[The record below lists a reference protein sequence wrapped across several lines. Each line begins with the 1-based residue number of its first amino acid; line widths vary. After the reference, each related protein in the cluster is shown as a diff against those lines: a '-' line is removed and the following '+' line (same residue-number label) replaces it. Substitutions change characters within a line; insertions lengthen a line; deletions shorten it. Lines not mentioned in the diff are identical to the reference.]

1 MCQLHTSYSS
11 LGKDFKNI
19 FEELVKH
26 VNSQREEANN
36 LRLKASAAA
45 REAIQADEDVSA
57 RLERCLKEER
67 AQASQDRRNLLA
79 QIATLVNQSGEAQD
93 TRWESSINAVRSDV
107 ASARSTLDTANE
119 NYNTSMDVW
128 SEKENLLVG
137 EVLKS
142 RDTLKSKMKD
152 DWKSINE
159 HNISIQATT
168 KSVHEET
175 IRIVDAQMKD
185 MASQMQALDDFV
197 TRARSQNERHHCRH
211 TTSLQGLASTVHQSY
226 SSIGDHFISTYDRVR
241 EIGADVSA
249 HSTTL
254 SASLPPLASTIQQPL
269 ADLRT
274 AVTTAPLKE
283 YVPTGETPR
292 KIQYQYPTTLP
303 HTEPHD
309 QILGKPAPSSP
320 PPPPPP
326 PHNNNNTTN
335 SIHSP
340 QKSPSKSI
348 VYTDAPPSSSAT
360 GIPPTT
366 TTSSPSKDV
375 NPASLREISRN
386 VGASSLK
393 RDYQGSSAATTM
405 TAGKADAVVVDAMMG
420 MGPPPLKRQATSTT
434 MESKLPQKFGGGGGS
449 RAGVVRL
456 EGRENVGAGR
466 RLRSSPNA

>member
-1 MCQLHTSYSS
+1 M
-11 LGKDFKNI
+11 
-19 FEELVKH
+19 
-26 VNSQREEANN
+26 
-36 LRLKASAAA
+36 
-45 REAIQADEDVSA
+45 SA
-57 RLERCLKEER
+57 RLEKCLGEER

-79 QIATLVNQSGEAQD
+79 QMATLINQSGEAQD
-93 TRWESSINAVRSDV
+93 LRWESSINAVRSDV

-128 SEKENLLVG
+128 SDKENLLVG

-197 TRARSQNERHHCRH
+197 TRARSHNERHHGRH
-211 TTSLQGLASTVHQSY
+211 ITSLQGLASTVHQSY
-226 SSIGDHFISTYDRVR
+226 SSIGDHFVSTYDRVR
-241 EIGADVSA
+241 EIGADVSTHRTA
-249 HSTTL
+249 L

-269 ADLRT
+269 ADLRA

-292 KIQYQYPTTLP
+292 KTQYQYPTTLP
-303 HTEPHD
+303 QTEPHD

-320 PPPPPP
+320 P
-326 PHNNNNTTN
+326 HNTN
-335 SIHSP
+335 SIQSP
-340 QKSPSKSI
+340 RKSPSKSI
-348 VYTDAPPSSSAT
+348 VYTDAPSAT
-360 GIPPTT
+360 GITPTST
-366 TTSSPSKDV
+366 PSTDV
-375 NPASLREISRN
+375 NPASLREISLN
-386 VGASSLK
+386 VGASLK
-393 RDYQGSSAATTM
+393 RDHQGSAATTTTTTTT
-405 TAGKADAVVVDAMMG
+405 TASKADVDAMG
-420 MGPPPLKRQATSTT
+420 MGPPPLKRQATA
-434 MESKLPQKFGGGGGS
+434 ESKLPQKFGGGG
-449 RAGVVRL
+449 RAGVVKL

-466 RLRSSPNA
+466 RLRSSPTG